1 MSGQG
6 YVSSALAR
14 YLIEYFI
21 DTFLVDPRQTLVQA
35 LINLEEESLR
45 TPVAAVVEDQLIPVQ
60 ARQTQE
66 GENLRSPIGLVME
79 DKLTPLQARPNE
91 EDGSR
96 KGDNARRPP
105 SHYAFELPLYLISNR
120 WK

>member
-60 ARQTQE
+60 ARQTQ
-66 GENLRSPIGLVME
+66 
-79 DKLTPLQARPNE
+79 
-91 EDGSR
+91 
-96 KGDNARRPP
+96 KGKPQKPHWTGNGGQTNTIAGATKRGGRV
-105 SHYAFELPLYLISNR
+105 A
-120 WK
+120 